1 MSRLTFSANAAAEQ
15 IQSEVNGKEEQAKD
29 NANDKSLPDH
39 PNHVLNYAELRIIL
53 VTISIELRLVIIE

>member
-15 IQSEVNGKEEQAKD
+15 VQSEVNGKEEEAKD

-53 VTISIELRLVIIE
+53 VAIPIELGFIIIE